1 MNVLLVL
8 HTDEN
13 QHLVLPDVAKELNV
27 LGVRSRTLWDVEA
40 NLKHRLWTLGQTTA
54 VVSFLGLKKFKP
66 GWATLWQQEQLTK
79 IGEYE
84 ILCRAGIPTPKTKP
98 LYQDSEPDLSDFD
111 EYVVVKPARGGCGAF
126 ARIMRRGKARWRP
139 LEVDCIGSGVN
150 DALIVQEYIHTGPW
164 PTSYRVA
171 TVFGEPIYALRIMA
185 DRKRR
190 PMEYVK
196 ERVDAHMFAG
206 HSIVASS
213 KGCTMDAHVPDDV
226 IDFARRVHLAF
237 PTIPLL
243 GTDIVRE
250 ENTGTLYAL
259 EVNANGW
266 TFHLANK
273 LKEEIQR
280 DFGVDLY
287 SQFGGPKAIARGI
300 LNRLSW
306 NSEGVHAALR
316 LVEGVAAQDRFEES
330 DNEHTAHTA
339 SR

>member
-13 QHLVLPDVAKELNV
+13 QHLVLPDVAKELRH
-27 LGVRSRTLWDVEA
+27 LGVRSRVVWDVEPD
-40 NLKHRLWTLGQTTA
+40 LKHRLWTLGQPTA
-54 VVSFLGLKKFKP
+54 VVSFTLLRKFIP
-66 GWATLWQQEQLTK
+66 AWAMIWQQARLTK

-84 ILCRAGIPTPKTKP
+84 VLSRAGIPTPKTKP
-98 LYQDSEPDLSDFD
+98 LYRDSEPDLSDFD

-126 ARIMRRGKARWRP
+126 ARIMRRGRARWRP
-139 LEVDCIGSGVN
+139 LEVNRVNSGVN
-150 DALIVQEYIHTGPW
+150 EALIAQEYIHTGPW

-171 TVFGEPIYALRIMA
+171 TVFGEAIYALRITA
-185 DRKRR
+185 DRKRK
-190 PMEYVK
+190 PMEYAKGSVG
-196 ERVDAHMFAG
+196 AHMFAG

-213 KGCTMDAHVPDDV
+213 KGCTMDAQVPDDV
-226 IDFARRVHLAF
+226 IEFAKAVHLAF

-250 ENTGTLYAL
+250 ESTGKLYVL
-259 EVNANGW
+259 EVNASGW

-273 LKEEIQR
+273 IREEVER

-287 SQFGGPKAIARGI
+287 SQFGGPKAVARGI

-306 NSEGVHAALR
+306 DSDEVYAAQR
-316 LVEGVAAQDRFEES
+316 LVHEVATQDRFEERHDEYS
-330 DNEHTAHTA
+330 ARET
-339 SR
+339 SG